1 MFHICL
7 DSGLDAG
14 EVLLRVLF
22 SRAFG
27 AEKNKNIDHKT
38 CPLWSCPEA
47 AGQYPSL
54 IPLKL
59 HCAVSRDHNY

>member
-1 MFHICL
+1 
-7 DSGLDAG
+7 
-14 EVLLRVLF
+14 LF